1 MQNISGYIT
10 VPILPI
16 LNENT
21 VWCLFKTRQS
31 TTMHIIMRHKAHLD
45 TAQCAYTSWILK
57 YKQKIKNIYFYI
69 KNNRF
74 RRWFLICN
82 ERKIRNNCI
91 HFHNFH
97 CVRFHQIPSIIP
109 SKTDVLWENVTHLLF
124 NGFCVGKLYEML
136 RKMKLRSIRIVQYIW
151 KAIQ

>member
-31 TTMHIIMRHKAHLD
+31 TTMHIIMRRKAHLD
-45 TAQCAYTSWILK
+45 TAPCAYTSWVLK

-97 CVRFHQIPSIIP
+97 CVYDSIKFRQLSP
-109 SKTDVLWENVTHLLF
+109 L
-124 NGFCVGKLYEML
+124 KLMYFERMSHTSFL
-136 RKMKLRSIRIVQYIW
+136 TGSV
-151 KAIQ
+151 